1 MSAAT
6 LEELRVA
13 IVALDEAAAHS
24 LTAAAIGEGEDPNA
38 ILEAARVAMEEIGRR
53 FETGEAFL
61 PELLVAGEIMSDVAG
76 QAAPLLQAEGGGG
89 RGCIVL
95 GTVQGDIHDI
105 GKNLV
110 ATQLGVAG
118 YEVHDLG
125 VDVAPET
132 FVAKAAELEA
142 GVVALSCLLT
152 VGFESMKRTVA
163 ALRDAG
169 AYGERPRIMVG
180 GAAVDESVRDHVGAD
195 GYGADVTAAVRLA
208 AEWTG

>member
-1 MSAAT
+1 MSAPT
-6 LEELRVA
+6 LDELREA
-13 IVALDEAAAHS
+13 IVTLDEAAAHA
-24 LTAAAIGEGEDPNA
+24 LTTTAIGEGDDPSA
-38 ILEAARVAMEEIGRR
+38 ILEAARAAMEEIGRR

-61 PELLVAGEIMSDVAG
+61 PELLVAGEVMSDVAA
-76 QAAPLLQAEGGGG
+76 QVAPLLQAGGGDS

-110 ATQLGVAG
+110 ATQLGAAG

-152 VGFESMKRTVA
+152 VGFDSMKRTVA

-169 AYGERPRIMVG
+169 ADGDRPRIMVG

-208 AEWTG
+208 ANWMG

>member
-1 MSAAT
+1 MSAPA
-6 LEELRVA
+6 LDELREA
-13 IVALDEAAAHS
+13 ILTLDEAAAHS
-24 LTAAAIGEGEDPNA
+24 LTAAAISEGEDPNA
-38 ILEAARVAMEEIGRR
+38 ILEGARVAMEEIGRR

-61 PELLVAGEIMSDVAG
+61 PELLVAGEIMNDVAA
-76 QAAPLLQAEGGGG
+76 QTAPLLKAGGGDG
-89 RGCIVL
+89 RGCVVL

-125 VDVAPET
+125 VDVAPEA
-132 FVAKAAELEA
+132 FVSKAIELDA

-152 VGFESMKRTVA
+152 VGFESMRRTVD
-163 ALRDAG
+163 ALRDASPNG
-169 AYGERPRIMVG
+169 DGPRIMVG

-195 GYGADVTAAVRLA
+195 GYGPDVTAAVRLA
-208 AEWTG
+208 AEMMG